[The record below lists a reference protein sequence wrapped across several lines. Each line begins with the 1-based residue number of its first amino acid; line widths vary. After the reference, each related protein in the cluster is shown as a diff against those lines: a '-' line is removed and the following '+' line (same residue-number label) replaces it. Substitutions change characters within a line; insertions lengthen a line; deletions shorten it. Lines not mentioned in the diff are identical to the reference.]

1 MEETIIVPMK
11 GSRKKILKK
20 IVDKEPESEMIRMID
35 LFAGTGAFSYAFERT
50 GKFKSVYTNDME
62 KSSETIY
69 KLNFA
74 DCNFVLKD
82 LNTIDVASIPHHTMM
97 TGGFPCFVAGTKVI
111 TKKGY
116 CNIEDVCLE
125 DQLLTH
131 TGSFQ
136 RILNLQQKEYRGKLY
151 NIRLKY
157 HGETI
162 VCTDEHPFY
171 IREKE
176 KKWNHE
182 KKKYEIIYHEPIWK
196 KASDLNKDD
205 YYGMVINDKEII
217 PEITVSRRLT
227 SKKSENITVR
237 LDKPEYW
244 FMMGYFIGNGWIED
258 SNKSDGRSRHN
269 IRFAIHERDLEEV
282 SAILQKVIPVTD
294 KKNYSGKSVKM
305 GCSNEMWYEILK
317 EFGRYAYG
325 KMIPE
330 WLQDS
335 PKEYIQEF
343 INGYMKADGCINR
356 EGVYQITTVSYS
368 LAYGLQRLYLK
379 LGHVFSINKCV
390 RPPTHIIQ
398 GRIVNQRD
406 TYCVRGKL
414 NKVKESCFIDGNYA
428 WMPAKSIVVE
438 EVNEP
443 ISVYNF
449 EVENDNSY
457 IVDNCIVHNCQPFSI
472 SGKQLGFEDER
483 SNVFWKI
490 LDILREHQTEVV
502 VLENVK
508 NLQSHD
514 NGNTF
519 RIIKGEL
526 EKLGYHIKYEILDT
540 CKITP
545 VPQHR
550 ERIYIVCFKDK
561 EKYDRFSFDFPQVEN
576 RPITDYLE
584 EDIDEKYY
592 YSDKLKVYEEVSQ
605 TVTKHVRE
613 NVIYQY
619 RRYYVREN
627 KSQCCPTLTANMGGG
642 GHNVPLLLDN
652 RGVRKLTP
660 RECFNLQ
667 GFPRDYKLPSIS
679 DSSLYKLAGN
689 AVSVPV
695 VELIAQKIQELF

>member
-1 MEETIIVPMK
+1 MPMK
-11 GSRKKILKK
+11 GMRKKILKK
-20 IVDKEPESEMIRMID
+20 IIDKEPETIPTIPMID

-50 GKFKSVYTNDME
+50 GKFKSIYTNDME

-74 DCNFVLKD
+74 DSNFVLKD
-82 LNTIDVASIPHHTMM
+82 LNTVDVANIPHHTMM

-111 TKKGY
+111 IQKGY
-116 CNIEDVCLE
+116 CNIEDVSLE

-136 RILNLQQKEYRGKLY
+136 RILNLQQKEYNGKLY
-151 NIRLKY
+151 NIHLKY

-162 VCTDEHPFY
+162 ICTDEHPFY

-176 KKWNHE
+176 RRWNYE
-182 KKKYEIIYHEPIWK
+182 KKEYETIYHEPIWK
-196 KASDLNKDD
+196 KASDLNKED

-217 PEITVSRRLT
+217 PDS
-227 SKKSENITVR
+227 NILMDNV
-237 LDKPEYW
+237 ECW
-244 FMMGYFIGNGWIED
+244 FMMGYFVANSNIQKDLFSFEVNDRINDILHKTMDKNQFKINELGKMVCL
-258 SNKSDGRSRHN
+258 NKSW
-269 IRFAIHERDLEEV
+269 
-282 SAILQKVIPVTD
+282 
-294 KKNYSGKSVKM
+294 YS
-305 GCSNEMWYEILK
+305 LLT
-317 EFGRYAYG
+317 EFYQDSLH
-325 KMIPE
+325 KCIPE
-330 WLQDS
+330 WVHDAPLLLVEEFL
-335 PKEYIQEF
+335 KGYITGNDPTNKNGRCS
-343 INGYMKADGCINR
+343 INTI
-356 EGVYQITTVSYS
+356 SYS
-368 LAYGLQRLYLK
+368 LAYGLQRLFLK
-379 LGHVFSINKCV
+379 KRNVVSILKEENYYSLEE
-390 RPPTHIIQ
+390 TI
-398 GRIVNQRD
+398 N
-406 TYCVRGKL
+406 
-414 NKVKESCFIDGNYA
+414 ESCFIDGNYA

-438 EVNEP
+438 DVNKP
-443 ISVYNF
+443 ILVYNF

-519 RIIKGEL
+519 RVIKGEL
-526 EKLGYHIKYEILDT
+526 ERLGYHIKWQILDT

-561 EKYDRFSFDFPQVEN
+561 EKYDRFSFDFPEVEN

-584 EDIDEKYY
+584 EDVNEKYY
-592 YSDKLKVYEEVSQ
+592 YSDKLKVYEEVEQS
-605 TVTKHVRE
+605 VTKHVRE

-642 GHNVPLLLDN
+642 GHNVPLLLDD
-652 RGVRKLTP
+652 RGIRKLTP

-667 GFPRDYKLPSIS
+667 GFPRDYKLPAIS

-695 VELIAQKIQELF
+695 VELISQKIQELF